1 MTREHLIETKE
12 RITEGIYYLLI
23 TTRAGEDLESA
34 AYEMRKD
41 GEEFITL
48 TFSNGNKKRICVTG
62 DSGVAMAQ
70 DVLRHF

>member
-1 MTREHLIETKE
+1 MTREQLIEAKE
-12 RITEGIYYLLI
+12 RITEQLYYLLI

-62 DSGVAMAQ
+62 DSGVAMAR
-70 DVLRHF
+70 DVFNYF

>member
-1 MTREHLIETKE
+1 MTREQLIEAKE

-70 DVLRHF
+70 DDLRHF